1 MEKIA
6 EETLQELLAD
16 LELPWIGAGY
26 QEGMRIRLSVMD
38 QFSSSQPS
46 ALEDIEWWYRDQ

>member
-46 ALEDIEWWYRDQ
+46 ALEDIEW